1 MKKQY
6 EYDRKGIFVNFNND
20 IDPAFLAALGAYV
33 EENGL
38 RFSTALKNL
47 ARKQLIAEGKLKLS
61 KARN

>member
-6 EYDRKGIFVNFNND
+6 EYDRKGIFVNINKD
-20 IDPAFLAALGAYV
+20 IDPSFKAALDVYV

-38 RFSTALKNL
+38 RFSTALKAL

-61 KARN
+61 KVKN